1 MKQVKYCLDT
11 HPLIW
16 YFTGT
21 KTLSS
26 SAKSALDEIFS
37 GKARGI
43 LSVIIPLEVFHFSL
57 KYPKFDFR
65 GFLMHLKQGS
75 FSLVSL
81 DSVILKYCYQLPK
94 TMEIH
99 DRIIASTCL
108 VTKSVLVTKDPVI
121 RALKTVK
128 TIW

>member
-16 YFTGT
+16 YFTRT
-21 KTLSS
+21 KTLSLR
-26 SAKSALDEIFS
+26 AKSALDEIFS
-37 GKARGI
+37 GKAHGV
-43 LSVIIPLEVFHFSL
+43 LSVIVLLEIFHFSL
-57 KYPKFDFR
+57 KYPNFNFR
-65 GFLMHLKQGS
+65 EFLLNLKKGS

-81 DSVILKYCYQLPK
+81 DAVILKQSYELPK
-94 TMEIH
+94 NLEIH
-99 DRIIASTCL
+99 DRIIAATSL

-121 RALKTVK
+121 RKLRTVK